1 MTDYWWLLV
10 VIWLGQIN
18 FSLWLIWLF
27 GSDHQLQDAFISWR
41 MLPDLVLFGLLD
53 SCDCFKWLFCWCR
66 RVGRCG
72 LVFNGCPRNAPSSS
86 RQEFRA
92 MASIER
98 WIWVALMPCVQRK
111 SVRKDKHAIP
121 EAQFTM
127 FWVPWLKIAQAVV
140 ILSFNKARSY
150 FLANVLQVVPDSG

>member
-92 MASIER
+92 MASIEVDLGSIHALCTTQKCEEGQACYT
-98 WIWVALMPCVQRK
+98 WGTVHDVLGIWAEDRASSGDSFVQE
-111 SVRKDKHAIP
+111 S
-121 EAQFTM
+121 
-127 FWVPWLKIAQAVV
+127 
-140 ILSFNKARSY
+140 
-150 FLANVLQVVPDSG
+150 